1 MTARLT
7 DLCTT
12 ALCAGVQT
20 TFALRAHDK
29 RRWRAVI
36 WTDFEFG
43 RQRGVRTRVPN
54 IALLLLFLLF
64 GGCASLP
71 PPTQSEQSQSEA
83 FYGGDLATGSLS
95 VGKATPPTIRSIGKI
110 ATKAA
115 PSGAKT
121 PANISA
127 PYVAA
132 SRLPK
137 EGGVA
142 SEPAKQKMSP
152 LLDLPSLEKRL
163 KETHAIDVLDKIAF
177 RKEVDDLLS
186 QFRAYYQGTLKTS
199 LTELR
204 RPYDLLVLELLSLLQ
219 DKDPSLAAAVV
230 ASREAIWIILAD
242 PAKFAM
248 L

>member
-1 MTARLT
+1 
-7 DLCTT
+7 
-12 ALCAGVQT
+12 VP
-20 TFALRAHDK
+20 
-29 RRWRAVI
+29 AV
-36 WTDFEFG
+36 
-43 RQRGVRTRVPN
+43 
-54 IALLLLFLLF
+54 ALLLFLLLF
-64 GGCASLP
+64 VGCASVP
-71 PPTQSEQSQSEA
+71 PPTQSDQSQSEA
-83 FYGGDLATGSLS
+83 LHGDLASGSLS
-95 VGKATPPTIRSIGKI
+95 DGRATPPTTRSIGKI

-115 PSGAKT
+115 PSGART

-137 EGGVA
+137 QGGVA
-142 SEPAKQKMSP
+142 SEPAKQEMSP
-152 LLDLPSLEKRL
+152 LLDLSSLEKRL

-177 RKEVDDLLS
+177 RNEVDDLLS

-204 RPYDLLVLELLSLLQ
+204 RPYDLLVLELLSLLH

-230 ASREAIWIILAD
+230 ASREAIWVILAD
-242 PAKFAM
+242 PVKFAM